1 MSKIYIKPSH
11 KGELHAELGIA
22 KTRKIPIATLKS
34 AVAKGGK
41 EAKQAQFAINAR
53 QFKH

>member
-11 KGELHAELGIA
+11 KGELHAELGVPKI
-22 KTRKIPIATLKS
+22 RKIPVSTLKS
-34 AVAKGGK
+34 VAAKGGK